1 MDGQTVSATVVGIGN
16 TSRTDDGVGVV
27 AALLLQEK
35 PAWRAIEFIA
45 RDIAGPALI
54 RYFSSKKL
62 VIIDAA
68 KMNLQPGSVRVFRPE
83 DISDRTFKDFTS
95 THGMGLNETLR
106 LAKELNLIGDVSI
119 IGVEPFDL
127 KFGLELSSAMKEV
140 LPLIVKTA
148 ESLLKE
154 VV

>member
-1 MDGQTVSATVVGIGN
+1 MFYH
-16 TSRTDDGVGVV
+16 
-27 AALLLQEK
+27 L
-35 PAWRAIEFIA
+35 
-45 RDIAGPALI
+45 
-54 RYFSSKKL
+54 Y
-62 VIIDAA
+62 
-68 KMNLQPGSVRVFRPE
+68 LQPGSVRVFRPE

-127 KFGLELSSAMKEV
+127 KFGMELSSAMKEV